1 MERKNSKNFFPYL
14 IGAAASSGLILFYL
28 AIMTLTADWFYA
40 RMQFE
45 EFRWWIIALS
55 IGVGVQATLFTILK
69 RGLRQKEK
77 KAARSALA
85 ASGGISTASM
95 AACCLHH
102 ITDVIPVLG
111 FPLLAAALQKYQVY
125 FFLFGVLSNVYG
137 ILVMLRMMA
146 KHEMI
151 RWKPFLRVLV
161 GGTRNS
167 FLKGG

>member
-1 MERKNSKNFFPYL
+1 MERKSWKTSYPYL
-14 IGAAASSGLILFYL
+14 IGAGASSGLILFYL
-28 AIMTLTADWFYA
+28 AIMTLTADWYYA
-40 RMQFE
+40 WIQFE
-45 EFRWWIIALS
+45 EFGWWIVALS
-55 IGVGVQATLFTILK
+55 IGVGVQATLFGILK

-125 FFLFGVLSNVYG
+125 FFSFGVFSNLYG
-137 ILVMLRMMA
+137 ILVMLRLMA

-151 RWKPFLRVLV
+151 RWRPFSRVLA
-161 GGTRNS
+161 GGTRY
-167 FLKGG
+167 